1 MMKEAGQRMLR
12 DIVTEG
18 LPLVL
23 YRVKVDDESKKKLEN
38 IKKSIDQERRFNL
51 VFYFNHTTIA
61 DPLFAGMMAVRAN
74 PKGQIVAPV
83 SYSNTEDRPE
93 NKKTI
98 AMTRIIEACGA
109 KTFRVIQT
117 YQIDNPEYG
126 YDSKTAM
133 KQNMS
138 FIRGLKQISEE
149 KRTHPISLI
158 ISPEGHRSEEGF
170 LQKAESGM
178 VGAGSILA
186 PTLYVPIGIDF
197 ENGIDK
203 GMNLFKR
210 VNLTIGD
217 TYFQE
222 RGGKED
228 NPLDKL
234 MKNLAMAL
242 PESRRGVYN

>member
-1 MMKEAGQRMLR
+1 MKEAGQRILR
-12 DIVTEG
+12 KVVTNG
-18 LPLVL
+18 LPLLL
-23 YRVKVDDESKKKLEN
+23 YRVNIDNDSKKKIED
-38 IKKSIDQERRFNL
+38 IKKVIDQGARFNL

-74 PKGQIVAPV
+74 PKGQIVAPM

-98 AMTRIIEACGA
+98 AMAKIIEACGA

-117 YQIDNPEYG
+117 YQIGNPEYG
-126 YDSKTAM
+126 YDSQTAM
-133 KQNMS
+133 KQNMA
-138 FIRGLKQISEE
+138 FVRGLKQISGEE
-149 KRTHPISLI
+149 RTFPISLI
-158 ISPEGHRSEEGF
+158 ISPEGHRSETGS

-186 PTLYVPIGIDF
+186 STLYVPIGIDF
-197 ENGIDK
+197 DGDINSGV
-203 GMNLFKR
+203 NLGKR

-217 TYFQE
+217 TYLQE
-222 RGGKED
+222 KGGKED
-228 NPLDKL
+228 NLLDKL

-242 PESRRGVYN
+242 PESRRGVYNG